1 MTGVTWGVAVVAFMR
16 AENPW
21 QLSLQEQSDVP
32 VDTWLRSGVA
42 ETTKKG
48 EPARDEIR
56 RTRGVKDSSVLI
68 IPMTISDPNYLET
81 ED

>member
-1 MTGVTWGVAVVAFMR
+1 MR

-42 ETTKKG
+42 ETTKKV
-48 EPARDEIR
+48 ELARDEIR
-56 RTRGVKDSSVLI
+56 RTRGVKYSSVLI
-68 IPMTISDPNYLET
+68 VPMALSDPNYLET